1 VRDGGGERKNV
12 LSEARGVVGV
22 LHACSDISRHSSLEH
37 ADTTSVI
44 RAGIEERG
52 ERSVQDDAREEE
64 DLKQFEP
71 NTRDNLV
78 QRRTCYIMFMRVV
91 TARQGADVDQ
101 HMLLLA
107 TAPRRTLSQCQ

>member
-1 VRDGGGERKNV
+1 VRKNV

-44 RAGIEERG
+44 HAGIEERG

-64 DLKQFEP
+64 DLKQFGP
-71 NTRDNLV
+71 NTSDNLLR
-78 QRRTCYIMFMRVV
+78 RRTCYVMCMIVV
-91 TARQGADVDQ
+91 TPRQGTDVDEQ
-101 HMLLLA
+101 MLLLEA
-107 TAPRRTLSQCQ
+107 APSRTPSQCQ